1 MCDISSV
8 EKVLYRVKVRIGGL
22 VGETQLYMLLGLAIF
37 LAVILWLGYLG
48 YKRTS
53 SMADFAIAGSKLGPV
68 VLGLAYAA
76 TFFSAATFVG
86 YTGWA
91 YSWGFSSM
99 WIFLTLILAS
109 PLGLIVV
116 AKKVR
121 AANIEQ
127 GSLSLPDWLGDRYG
141 SDFMRVG
148 VALVTLFNIFYI
160 GAQFTAGAL
169 IFEALLGLPY
179 TLGLVLIASIVVAYT
194 YGGGSFA
201 DIYTDAFTAIFM
213 ALMGI
218 LIFVSGLWMIQG
230 SGFTGILE
238 TISTQLSSEGAEQV
252 SITNPES
259 AVFYSI
265 PAIIGAFI
273 IQFAFSSQPHL
284 FNKVLALENPRDMAK
299 MILVYVVA
307 AFSFLLVIFGGLYAA
322 VTVPG
327 LEQADN
333 AIFEY
338 VEVAFP
344 PIMVA
349 FLGVVVLGASMSTS
363 DGVFVVISTSIAND
377 IYKKFLVPRGYVS
390 AASEERVDLTTLRL
404 SRLVTL
410 VIGVLAAAL
419 VINPPESIG
428 TFIWIGLSGVA
439 SGTLGPIIVGL
450 FFPRLASR
458 VAAKASLV
466 TGVGSYLTITIVGF
480 EESVLAAGAWA
491 VLIGITVM
499 FVVSFL
505 FPDRE
510 AGQPSNTG
518 EPSPPYRGSG
528 NE

>member
-1 MCDISSV
+1 MNATQIYTV
-8 EKVLYRVKVRIGGL
+8 IGF
-22 VGETQLYMLLGLAIF
+22 AIF
-37 LAVILWLGYLG
+37 LVIILWLGFLG

-53 SMADFAIAGSKLGPV
+53 GIADFAIAGSKLGPV

-91 YSWGFSSM
+91 YDWGFSSM

-116 AKKVR
+116 AKR
-121 AANIEQ
+121 AREANIQQ

-179 TLGLVLIASIVVAYT
+179 TVGLALIAVIVVAYT

-201 DIYTDAFTAIFM
+201 DIYTDAFTAVFM
-213 ALMGI
+213 AIMGV
-218 LIFVSGLWMIQG
+218 LIFVSGLWVIQG
-230 SGFTGILE
+230 GGLTGIME
-238 TISTQLSSEGAEQV
+238 TVSTELSQRGQEQV
-252 SITNPES
+252 ALTNPES
-259 AVFYSI
+259 AVFYSV

-299 MILVYVVA
+299 MVLVYVVS
-307 AFSFLLVIFGGLYAA
+307 AFAFLLVIFGGLYAA

-327 LEQADN
+327 LEQSDN
-333 AIFEY
+333 AIFSY

-349 FLGVVVLGASMSTS
+349 FLAVVVLGASMSTS
-363 DGVFVVISTSIAND
+363 DGIFVVISTSIAND

-390 AASEERVDLTTLRL
+390 SVSEEQVDRATLRL
-404 SRLVTL
+404 SRLATL
-410 VIGVLAAAL
+410 AIGIVAAIL

-439 SGTLGPIIVGL
+439 SGTLGPILVGL
-450 FFPRLASR
+450 FFPGIASAT
-458 VAAKASLV
+458 AAKASLV
-466 TGVGSYLTITIVGF
+466 SGIGSYLIIALVGF

-491 VLIGITVM
+491 VLIGIAVM
-499 FVVSFL
+499 VLASLL
-505 FPDRE
+505 FPDR
-510 AGQPSNTG
+510 GSVRDSDTTSSGPSRQDRAS
-518 EPSPPYRGSG
+518 E
-528 NE
+528 

>member
-1 MCDISSV
+1 M
-8 EKVLYRVKVRIGGL
+8 GGRTPGQARAGKGRGI
-22 VGETQLYMLLGLAIF
+22 VNETQLYTVIGLTVFLAI
-37 LAVILWLGYLG
+37 ILWLGYLG
-48 YKRTS
+48 YKKTNS
-53 SMADFAIAGSKLGPV
+53 IADFAIAGSKLGPV

-91 YSWGFSSM
+91 YEWGFSSM

-116 AKKVR
+116 AKKAR
-121 AANIEQ
+121 EANIEQ

-179 TLGLVLIASIVVAYT
+179 TVGLVLIAVIVVAYT

-201 DIYTDAFTAIFM
+201 DIYTDAFTAVFM
-213 ALMGI
+213 AIMGV
-218 LIFVSGLWMIQG
+218 LVFVSGLWVIQG
-230 SGFTGILE
+230 GGLTGIME
-238 TISTQLSSEGAEQV
+238 TVSTELSQRGQEQV
-252 SITNPES
+252 SLTNPES
-259 AVFYSI
+259 AVFYSV
-265 PAIIGAFI
+265 PAIIGAFV

-284 FNKVLALENPRDMAK
+284 FNKVLALERPRDMAK
-299 MILVYVVA
+299 MILVYVVS
-307 AFSFLLVIFGGLYAA
+307 AFAFLMVIFGGLYAA

-333 AIFEY
+333 AIFAY

-363 DGVFVVISTSIAND
+363 DGIFVVISTSIAND
-377 IYKKFLVPRGYVS
+377 IYKKFLVPRGYMAS
-390 AASEERVDLTTLRL
+390 ASEEQVDRTTLRL
-404 SRLVTL
+404 SRLATL
-410 VIGVLAAAL
+410 LIGIVAAVL
-419 VINPPESIG
+419 VINPPDSIG

-450 FFPRLASR
+450 FFPRLASAT
-458 VAAKASLV
+458 AAKASLV
-466 TGVGSYLTITIVGF
+466 SGVGSYLLIALIGF

-491 VLIGITVM
+491 VLIGIAVM
-499 FVVSFL
+499 FVASLL
-505 FPDRE
+505 FPDRGDDRLVD
-510 AGQPSNTG
+510 AGGSA
-518 EPSPPYRGSG
+518 SPQQGDGS
-528 NE
+528 E

>member
-1 MCDISSV
+1 MN
-8 EKVLYRVKVRIGGL
+8 
-22 VGETQLYMLLGLAIF
+22 ETQLYTLVGFTIF
-37 LAVILWLGYLG
+37 LGITLWLGYLG
-48 YKRTS
+48 YKKTTNI
-53 SMADFAIAGSKLGPV
+53 ADFAIAGGKLGPV

-91 YSWGFSSM
+91 YDWGFSSM

-116 AKKVR
+116 AKR
-121 AANIEQ
+121 ARKANIEQ
-127 GSLSLPDWLGDRYG
+127 GSLSLPDWLGDLYG

-179 TLGLVLIASIVVAYT
+179 TVGLVLIAVIVVAYT

-201 DIYTDAFTAIFM
+201 DIYTDAFTAVFM
-213 ALMGI
+213 AIMGV
-218 LIFVSGLWMIQG
+218 LVFVSGLWVVQG
-230 SGFTGILE
+230 GGFTGMME
-238 TISTQLSSEGAEQV
+238 TVSTELSQRSQEQV
-252 SITNPES
+252 SLTNPES
-259 AVFYSI
+259 AVFYSV

-284 FNKVLALENPRDMAK
+284 FNKVLALEQPRDMAK

-307 AFSFLLVIFGGLYAA
+307 AFAFLLVVFGGLYAA

-327 LEQADN
+327 LEQPDD
-333 AIFEY
+333 AIFAY
-338 VEVAFP
+338 VEAAFP
-344 PIMVA
+344 PVMVA

-363 DGVFVVISTSIAND
+363 DGIFVVMSTSIAND
-377 IYKKFLVPRGYVS
+377 IYKKFLVPRGYVAS
-390 AASEERVDLTTLRL
+390 ASEEQVDRTTLRL
-404 SRLVTL
+404 SRMVTL
-410 VIGVLAAAL
+410 LIGVLAAVL
-419 VINPPESIG
+419 VINPPDSIG

-450 FFPRLASR
+450 FFPDLASAT
-458 VAAKASLV
+458 AAKASLV
-466 TGVGSYLTITIVGF
+466 LGVGSYLIIALIGF

-491 VLIGITVM
+491 VLIGIAVM

-505 FPDRE
+505 FPDR
-510 AGQPSNTG
+510 
-518 EPSPPYRGSG
+518 GSEQRTDTADSG
-528 NE
+528 PAQRDHASE